1 MDHDRHDHLRESP
14 SQTAG
19 PYVHIGCT
27 PGFTGIGIY
36 DTDLGSVMKTGPV
49 RGEEI
54 TIEGIVFDGMGAPL
68 RDAMIEIWQADASG
82 LFCAASE
89 TRGRADPNFTG
100 WGRCPSDLETGTF
113 TFDTVKPGPVPFPDG
128 RMQAPHITAWIV
140 ARGINIGLHTRIYF
154 EDEAHANAQDPIL
167 TRIEPQSRIPTL
179 LAKKEA
185 PARYRFDIHLQGPDE
200 TVFFD
205 I

>member
-1 MDHDRHDHLRESP
+1 MVQKLDYLRESP

-27 PGFTGIGIY
+27 PNVTGLEMYGG
-36 DTDLGSVMKTGPV
+36 DLGARMKTGPV
-49 RGEEI
+49 QGVEI
-54 TIEGIVFDGMGAPL
+54 TIKGTVFDGMGMAL
-68 RDAMIEIWQADASG
+68 RDAMIEIWQADSAG
-82 LFCAASE
+82 LFPSSNE
-89 TRGRADPNFTG
+89 TRGTPDPNFTG
-100 WGRCPSDLETGTF
+100 FGRSAGDMETGEF
-113 TFDTVKPGPVPFPDG
+113 TFDTVKPGAVPFPDG

-154 EDEAHANAQDPIL
+154 EDEVDANAADPIL
-167 TRIEPQSRIPTL
+167 TRIEHQSRIPTL

-185 PARYRFDIHLQGPDE
+185 EGLYRFDIHLQGPNE
-200 TVFFD
+200 TIFFD